1 VRDGRCPVLPPCG
14 ARLKLRA
21 RNRRPRVHH
30 IRRRSSTGVS
40 KAIANVNNVIGPALA
55 GRDVKDQKA
64 LDDFM
69 VQSLDGS
76 KSENGW
82 TKSKLGA
89 NAILGVSMAACR
101 AGAAAAKV
109 PLYQYIAHLAGAS
122 ALGGRR
128 CGARIN
134 ARILSFGLVAR
145 PVAAADRDDAA
156 SRRPRLTRAWWDAS
170 VPRLLSLPVSPR
182 PSGSAGK
189 PTDKFV
195 LPVPFFNV
203 INGGEHAGNALAFQ
217 EFMLAPTGASS
228 FTEAMRM
235 GSEVYHHLGK
245 IIKAKYGQDSVNVGG
260 EGGERAS
267 ESRPCR

>member
-1 VRDGRCPVLPPCG
+1 
-14 ARLKLRA
+14 
-21 RNRRPRVHH
+21 
-30 IRRRSSTGVS
+30 VS

-101 AGAAAAKV
+101 AGAAAAKM
-109 PLYQYIAHLAGAS
+109 PLYQYIAHL
-122 ALGGRR
+122 
-128 CGARIN
+128 
-134 ARILSFGLVAR
+134 
-145 PVAAADRDDAA
+145 
-156 SRRPRLTRAWWDAS
+156 
-170 VPRLLSLPVSPR
+170 
-182 PSGSAGK
+182 AGK

-203 INGGEHAGNALAFQ
+203 INGGEHAGNSLAFQ
-217 EFMLAPTGASS
+217 VRRGEAVAAAEGLAIGTTRARMLSLAPTPARRSS
-228 FTEAMRM
+228 CWRP
-235 GSEVYHHLGK
+235 
-245 IIKAKYGQDSVNVGG
+245 
-260 EGGERAS
+260 RARPPLR
-267 ESRPCR
+267 RPCAWAARCTTTWES